1 MRALGFTQ
9 DIDPAVNN
17 AYFVMLNGA
26 AANTYDTFITT
37 QEFLPSQTIPNVP
50 TFLIND
56 RDYKKANSGYLVQVD
71 LVLECLRNAHGGYEC
86 PYTRYVHNK
95 VCFLKPMIF
104 NPLVLDHY
112 LPTGEIAISAAYD
125 HPRPDRDIKIPINII
140 CMQDI
145 AVRHTVL
152 SAPGFPGFPP
162 HFGGHGPGGQGP
174 SGAAPPGQPGQNFP
188 MPPFQIYRDSQN
200 SGADQSTSSTVFL
213 PTPNKSSSMI
223 SGNLESQASG
233 IASNQSSFNPPAT
246 STKSPKGSGNDPY
259 ANPQPG
265 PSGQQ
270 APTNESGFIIDNIR
284 SLKKTPRKSPKKTP
298 RKSPRRL
305 ELRRT
310 PSQPSIRD
318 YTRSAI
324 RSPIRTP
331 KRKGRPSPN
340 TSPSSSRPR
349 KVKRILSDLTLQE
362 REEAARLERSLRRE
376 DSSIK
381 EATIDP
387 STLPSLAP
395 PTLTPPTS
403 SSSATSTSSS
413 TLPSMS
419 EVDTSKDIS
428 LSQIQPSILTSEEE
442 LGSSA
447 ATSNEV
453 GQKEH
458 EEADNEEG
466 QGNIQYVG
474 VRNDFEANNDDP
486 IIFDIANAIVARG
499 SLADAPSPEH
509 VPDQPEHVLIVV
521 EDPDV
526 ITHVINFST
535 QHQPEDILRAFWSN
549 SLSLTLP
556 DEGIESTA
564 EVTPS
569 APPPTPSSST
579 EAVQGSSDPPHMDS
593 IQEVISDT
601 SSDASVRIIN
611 SNINDN
617 LDSKG
622 KEHSKEEEEDGERG
636 I

>member
-1 MRALGFTQ
+1 MKALGFTV

-17 AYFVMLNGA
+17 AYFVMLNGV

-37 QEFLPSQTIPNVP
+37 QEFLPAQTIPNVP

-56 RDYKKANSGYLVQVD
+56 RDFKKANSGYLIQAD
-71 LVLECLRNAHGGYEC
+71 LVLECIRNARGGYKC

-140 CMQDI
+140 RMQDI
-145 AVRHTVL
+145 AVRHPVL

-162 HFGGHGPGGQGP
+162 HFGGQGPSGQGP
-174 SGAAPPGQPGQNFP
+174 SGAPPPGQPGQGFP
-188 MPPFQIYRDSQN
+188 MPPFPIYRDN
-200 SGADQSTSSTVFL
+200 STTNADQSTSSTVSL
-213 PTPNKSSSMI
+213 PTPNQSSSMI
-223 SGNLESQASG
+223 SGNLERQPSG

-246 STKSPKGSGNDPY
+246 STKSPRGSNADPY

-270 APTNESGFIIDNIR
+270 ANTSGSGFIIENVR
-284 SLKKTPRKSPKKTP
+284 SLKKTPKKSPRKTP

-318 YTRSAI
+318 YTRSA
-324 RSPIRTP
+324 RRCPIRTP

-340 TSPSSSRPR
+340 VSPTSSRPP

-362 REEAARLERSLRRE
+362 REEAARLERSLRRQ
-376 DSSIK
+376 DSGIK

-387 STLPSLAP
+387 STLPSMAP

-403 SSSATSTSSS
+403 GSSATSSSNS

-419 EVDTSKDIS
+419 EVETSKDVS
-428 LSQIQPSILTSEEE
+428 LSQIQPSLLSQEEE
-442 LGSSA
+442 RGSSA
-447 ATSNEV
+447 STSNEA
-453 GQKEH
+453 GQKEM
-458 EEADNEEG
+458 EEEDEEP
-466 QGNIQYVG
+466 QGNVRYVG
-474 VRNDFEANNDDP
+474 VRNDVNDQQDDAV
-486 IIFDIANAIVARG
+486 IFDIANAIVARG
-499 SLADAPSPEH
+499 SLAGAPSPEH

-535 QHQPEDILRAFWSN
+535 RHQPEDILQAFWSN
-549 SLSLTLP
+549 SLNLTLP
-556 DEGIESTA
+556 DEGIENTA

-579 EAVQGSSDPPHMDS
+579 EAVQGSSDNPQIDS
-593 IQEVISDT
+593 NTESTINT
-601 SSDASVRIIN
+601 SSDASVLILNGNVI
-611 SNINDN
+611 DHY
-617 LDSKG
+617 DSKG
-622 KEHSKEEEEDGERG
+622 EDHSKDEEEEGERR